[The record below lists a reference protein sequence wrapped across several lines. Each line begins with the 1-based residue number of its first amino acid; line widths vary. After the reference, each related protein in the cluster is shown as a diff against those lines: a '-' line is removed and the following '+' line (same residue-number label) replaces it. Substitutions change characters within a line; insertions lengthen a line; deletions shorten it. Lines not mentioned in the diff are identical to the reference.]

1 MPRQAGPSRSAH
13 GEAGPTGHVPAAG
26 PVAPS
31 GPVPPSESVPAGEPY
46 GDTLPGPA
54 SDAELI
60 ARVRRGDDSA
70 YEELY
75 RRHADSVRRYA
86 RSCCRDAHT
95 AEDLTGEV
103 FARTL
108 QAVRGGRGPDVAVR
122 AYLLT
127 TVRRVAA
134 AWGKTAKREQLVED
148 FAVFAATA
156 AGAAASSPAGGSGT
170 ESESADVRAMAEA
183 DQTMAVRA
191 FRSLPERWQAVLWHT
206 AVEQESPSEVAPLLG
221 LTANATAVL
230 AHRARE
236 GLRQAYLQAHVSEA
250 LTGQEECGR
259 YADRLGAHA
268 RGALR
273 LRADREL
280 RKHLEGCDRCRAASV
295 ELADVN
301 ACLRGLLPAAFV
313 GWFGAAYAAKAAAG
327 AGAGAVAAAGAAAGA
342 GAGASGGGGAAGGGA
357 LAEGLGM
364 PAKVAVGAGLVLAA
378 AAAVAAA
385 MTLTAG
391 DGSPAPEAKAE
402 PRVSAP
408 APAPP
413 AAPPGKPAPKPE
425 RPGAAAE
432 EPAAP
437 APATAKPSA
446 SAPAASEPPAK
457 APAPAQSRTPGSPRP
472 SPSTTGQPD
481 PDPDPEPEPEPEP
494 VVFPVNGLAWGGIGG
509 AADEPMVRIAESG
522 FIWQRSS
529 VRIGGETFRDGGVTV
544 YPPSTIVIDLNRS
557 CSSFEA
563 EVGIDDLSTGRGT
576 IRFEVYGDGTRL
588 YRSRPMNA
596 GQEAQ
601 TIRVGIGGRETVR
614 LVAEAPGATHLG
626 RLADWAHA
634 RFSC

>member
-1 MPRQAGPSRSAH
+1 MGERCDEPVGEEAVRPYAPRPAVTGPDGGPGPARGTQQSGEPRTTPGQSTSGGTVPGARAGTGRGAGTGPAACTGPGQRAGTCPGPGAVPGKGTDPADRMSERQVPRQAGPSRSAH
-13 GEAGPTGHVPAAG
+13 GEAGPTGRVPAAG

-170 ESESADVRAMAEA
+170 ESESADVRAMEEA

-280 RKHLEGCDRCRAASV
+280 RKHLEACDRCRAASV
-295 ELADVN
+295 EL
-301 ACLRGLLPAAFV
+301 
-313 GWFGAAYAAKAAAG
+313 
-327 AGAGAVAAAGAAAGA
+327 
-342 GAGASGGGGAAGGGA
+342 
-357 LAEGLGM
+357 E
-364 PAKVAVGAGLVLAA
+364 
-378 AAAVAAA
+378 
-385 MTLTAG
+385 
-391 DGSPAPEAKAE
+391 
-402 PRVSAP
+402 
-408 APAPP
+408 
-413 AAPPGKPAPKPE
+413 
-425 RPGAAAE
+425 
-432 EPAAP
+432 
-437 APATAKPSA
+437 
-446 SAPAASEPPAK
+446 
-457 APAPAQSRTPGSPRP
+457 
-472 SPSTTGQPD
+472 
-481 PDPDPEPEPEPEP
+481 
-494 VVFPVNGLAWGGIGG
+494 IG
-509 AADEPMVRIAESG
+509 R
-522 FIWQRSS
+522 
-529 VRIGGETFRDGGVTV
+529 
-544 YPPSTIVIDLNRS
+544 
-557 CSSFEA
+557 
-563 EVGIDDLSTGRGT
+563 
-576 IRFEVYGDGTRL
+576 
-588 YRSRPMNA
+588 
-596 GQEAQ
+596 
-601 TIRVGIGGRETVR
+601 
-614 LVAEAPGATHLG
+614 
-626 RLADWAHA
+626 AHV
-634 RFSC
+634 